1 MGRNV
6 SVSVRKDEARDRPV
20 RRRRRT
26 IPSHAFAC
34 NYSTVLVARPSNTS
48 HYAPFHIDEPR
59 AKRSFVSLAPS
70 RAERVAVRAS

>member
-34 NYSTVLVARPSNTS
+34 IYSTAVVARPSATS
-48 HYAPFHIDEPR
+48 CYAPFHVDEPR